1 MMDNKKVLM
10 PPRFT
15 IKDVT
20 VHEKTRLFKKHF
32 ALDEYIV
39 SYKTFDGGETKKLA
53 REIFERDQDAVA
65 ILPYDSKSD
74 EVVLIEQFRPG
85 ALKDPLTP
93 WLFEIVAGMI
103 DEGETEIEAAKRE
116 LKEEAGLEVPEEN
129 FHYINAVYP
138 SPGGVSERL
147 TLYVALVG
155 ALFFVSHLETT
166 EKFIGVI
173 SILFLEIY
181 SLKSFANSFCERFFC
196 FLNCLILFN
205 TLSHPLKL
213 IIHVFF
219 SEFENNIQIFLIFC
233 FN

>member
-147 TLYVALVG
+147 TLYVALVDASHIG
-155 ALFFVSHLETT
+155 NHGGLAIENEDLRIFKVKSEEAFELVRTGRINNAAALIGLMHLQ
-166 EKFIGVI
+166 
-173 SILFLEIY
+173 
-181 SLKSFANSFCERFFC
+181 
-196 FLNCLILFN
+196 LNLA
-205 TLSHPLKL
+205 KYKA
-213 IIHVFF
+213 
-219 SEFENNIQIFLIFC
+219 
-233 FN
+233 